1 MGRDGD
7 PRTRTITEVL
17 GIAIHLQSFL
27 KALPLYSIYED
38 YVTLVGGGLRSI
50 SWLPIFR
57 RYHSSSCALCHVVV
71 IMAVVLPPY
80 PVLIFK

>member
-27 KALPLYSIYED
+27 KALPPSIPYMK
-38 YVTLVGGGLRSI
+38 
-50 SWLPIFR
+50 
-57 RYHSSSCALCHVVV
+57 
-71 IMAVVLPPY
+71 IML
-80 PVLIFK
+80 LS

>member
-38 YVTLVGGGLRSI
+38 YVTLVGGVLAGCQYFADTILRLVLFVT
-50 SWLPIFR
+50 WLLLWLSFSP
-57 RYHSSSCALCHVVV
+57 HTQC
-71 IMAVVLPPY
+71 
-80 PVLIFK
+80 